1 MSIKVIY
8 DSYSDVC
15 KDYVYG
21 KRFLDEPDIVIE
33 RLNEHFDGAEFGQFN
48 GCNPDNVYI
57 NSFTEVDTQEALIDF
72 AGILDHGEYEQLVNE
87 DRLSAYVE
95 EHEEEIIS
103 RLEDS
108 YTFLCHEGD
117 SWYFLQ

>member
-8 DSYSDVC
+8 DSYSDIC

-33 RLNEHFDGAEFGQFN
+33 KLDEYFDGVEFGQFD

-72 AGILDHGEYEQLVNE
+72 AGILDHGEYEQLMNE

-95 EHEEEIIS
+95 EHEDEIVS

-108 YTFLCHEGD
+108 YTFLAHVGD